1 MARLE
6 GTEDRGRFT
15 AASGAPGGLGAAAAS
30 SAGGARGGRRVPA
43 ARSLAPTLL
52 NGFLWLDV
60 YLSFVFAFVSQLLHR
75 RLTATFLSFF
85 AARSWGWRAPP
96 RTASA
101 RKAAAPAHPALRR
114 PLAGTLGWGRG
125 HRRQSRGRSILC
137 AASNALHRQNDSGI
151 RVPPHPQPRGPAFAL
166 GASLP
171 RLRWQ
176 QWPPPSAPRGHVK
189 CWQLDRRGRLEHPDP
204 QTFYD
209 PGGLWSVP

>member
-1 MARLE
+1 MRLLMARLE

-75 RLTATFLSFF
+75 RLMATFLSFF

-101 RKAAAPAHPALRR
+101 RKAAAPAHPRAGAHWLGPWAGAEGTAGNRAAAVFCVR
-114 PLAGTLGWGRG
+114 P
-125 HRRQSRGRSILC
+125 QMRSIVRMTQELGSRPTPSPGDQPLLLEPLC
-137 AASNALHRQNDSGI
+137 PGLGGSSAR
-151 RVPPHPQPRGPAFAL
+151 PHQPL
-166 GASLP
+166 G
-171 RLRWQ
+171 
-176 QWPPPSAPRGHVK
+176 
-189 CWQLDRRGRLEHPDP
+189 D
-204 QTFYD
+204 T
-209 PGGLWSVP
+209 

>member
-1 MARLE
+1 MRLLMARLE

-85 AARSWGWRAPP
+85 AAQRAAGAGGRPRARPP
-96 RTASA
+96 RAKRLPRRTPRSGAHWLGPWAGAEGTAGNRAAAVFCVRPQMRSIVRMTQELGSRPTPSPGDQPLLLEPLCPGLGGSSA
-101 RKAAAPAHPALRR
+101 RPHQ
-114 PLAGTLGWGRG
+114 PLGDT
-125 HRRQSRGRSILC
+125 
-137 AASNALHRQNDSGI
+137 
-151 RVPPHPQPRGPAFAL
+151 
-166 GASLP
+166 
-171 RLRWQ
+171 
-176 QWPPPSAPRGHVK
+176 
-189 CWQLDRRGRLEHPDP
+189 
-204 QTFYD
+204 
-209 PGGLWSVP
+209 